1 MYRFVIRSPGRRAQ
15 YHQLPTI
22 SWTPTELELLA
33 RRLRTSAAISVF
45 ARWLIPRHAAQLQDA
60 VTDGKITLRVKLF
73 DNDDERRAYRPL
85 PTRPQGIQ

>member
-15 YHQLPTI
+15 YHQLP
-22 SWTPTELELLA
+22 WTPTELELLA

-60 VTDGKITLRVKLF
+60 VTDGKIILWVKLF